1 MSAGSIQF
9 SALKK
14 YNTYTLYGVAGA
26 GSTQA
31 CYLYYFA
38 PIADP
43 SISFSDTLKKNGNY
57 IFADTANLGITNN
70 LLGLLGN
77 PTSGISLFWV
87 NQVNANQLSVQANLQ
102 MPLPDKNPPP
112 GQATGGL
119 SGLNLFFA
127 NFQLQYSTSP
137 GPGPKLTIDA
147 ATQLATITIP
157 TGRTLLVN
165 PFNASQPSLTLD
177 SSTQITIP
185 FAIAPQAPKPE
196 DTPVPGVQAGGTFAF
211 LAKAWNINTLYTLI
225 NGANDSIWG
234 GAIRYYFKNAQG
246 VLQKLIFPVFG
257 PAAPN
262 APPSADFLVQ
272 LDWLYPTYP
281 AQTFFQPVDPSQ
293 ASGVFQWNQLN
304 ALSTTG
310 DPISL
315 QTASAGNPG
324 FYLTVLDAAAKT
336 YYLSPYGSFTLQ
348 LPAGQSIS
356 RAMPGL
362 SAIEFMQIGTGY
374 TLQLVPNQPA
384 YSPAFST
391 SAGNNTPVALL
402 DSSLLTSWIRI
413 NPPSPSGSWSYFSQP
428 AAMSFYGVSQGG
440 DDYNIAELLEVKIGD
455 FPFPAG
461 QVSPAVPCGLYY
473 NFLQK
478 FFSPNSTTMLDNA
491 QLFDQKILAAV
502 RFEGLSAAANA
513 SLGPVLSSNQ
523 GAPFTQGNA
532 LSSNGLIFGV
542 NSDGAK
548 AGTPSSLTLAKSGV
562 NYLRIYANEQ
572 GILDTRLST
581 ALMNNQGFVVI
592 NAWDQLTLDDKLPIS
607 GFTFNVNTVTVNGKK
622 VTPVMVFK
630 MGQQYS
636 LTQFVQNTQTW
647 ANTGA
652 LLEGGVAAA
661 QTMLLAA
668 LAQANNPS
676 TTDDPFQNFRQIA
689 VDPNWTGLLI
699 FNCPIDGAQMAPDFQ
714 MLFAGI
720 NGPLIA
726 HHIGVETNQTE
737 LTANLFDINTSS
749 LFGVINYKGQEDEDA
764 GQLYGFNVKE
774 LVIVFDN
781 STITAFHASVGLTV
795 NQLFGRQV
803 YLQDPNKGI
812 PNTFYIQGQYQ
823 TIDGVGRV
831 SFNSSNNFIY
841 EFNPD
846 ETLVSVLDQFVVT
859 GASLEPV
866 GDTSIDNNQKVVKSR
881 FTLNAQLFF
890 SNPLVPGQD
899 GLPDLFGYGIQD
911 QNQPLGLPL
920 TGTAFDIQVTLDA
933 QGQPVPGSQSV
944 TIDTSNWAIEENK
957 NAVRK
962 DSVVAAMPFKL
973 SVLMQSGSDGKL
985 DSKAL
990 GQIVGVQ
997 QLVSNVCTSPRYAL
1011 KFELPMGTLGAL
1023 SDAYA
1028 SIDAYMVMA
1037 WGPADTAPDDDGV
1050 SVYIQLPE
1058 VSGGLLGFNLE
1069 GIVKTVFGDANLMQV
1084 KLTDP
1089 TDQIVYVLLF
1099 NNVAISILGIKLPP
1113 KVIVDFVIFAD
1124 PSQGAGSNLAWNL
1137 AAGQPQNN
1145 AALLKETN

>member
-9 SALKK
+9 NALKK
-14 YNTYTLYGVAGA
+14 YNTYTLYAVAGA
-26 GSTQA
+26 GSAQA

-38 PIADP
+38 PISDQ
-43 SISFSDTLKKNGNY
+43 SISFSATLKKNGSY
-57 IFADTANLGITNN
+57 IFADTANLGITSN
-70 LLGLLGN
+70 LLGMLGN

-87 NQVNANQLSVQANLQ
+87 NQVTANQLAIQANLQ
-102 MPLPDKNPPP
+102 IPLPDKNSPP
-112 GQATGGL
+112 GQATGIL
-119 SGLNLFFA
+119 SGLNLIFA
-127 NFQLQYSTSP
+127 NFQLQYTQMAGSAPSM
-137 GPGPKLTIDA
+137 TIDA
-147 ATQLATITIP
+147 ATQTATIAIP
-157 TGRTLLVN
+157 TGRTVSVN
-165 PFNASQPSLTLD
+165 PYNSAQPSLTLD
-177 SSTQITIP
+177 SSTVFSIP
-185 FAIAPQAPKPE
+185 FAIDPGSVQPQ
-196 DTPVPGVQAGGTFAF
+196 DTPVSGVQAGGTFAF
-211 LAKAWNINTLYTLI
+211 TAKAWSINTLYTLI
-225 NGANDSIWG
+225 NGPSDNIWG
-234 GAIRYYFKNAQG
+234 GAIRYYYKNAQG
-246 VLQKLIFPVFG
+246 VLQKSIFPVFG
-257 PAAPN
+257 PAMSQPGI
-262 APPSADFLVQ
+262 DFSVQ
-272 LDWLYPTYP
+272 LDWLNPAYP
-281 AQTFFQPVDPSQ
+281 ARTFFQPVDPSQ
-293 ASGVFQWNQLN
+293 APGIFQWSQMNM
-304 ALSTTG
+304 LSTTG
-310 DPISL
+310 DAIGLQPILSD
-315 QTASAGNPG
+315 NPG
-324 FYLTVLDAAAKT
+324 FYLTILDANAKA
-336 YYLSPYGSFTLQ
+336 YYLSPYGSFSLQ
-348 LPAGQSIS
+348 VPGGQNSA
-356 RAMPGL
+356 RMMPGL
-362 SAIEFMQIGTGY
+362 SALEFMEIDSGC

-391 SAGNNTPVALL
+391 QSTDNNTPVALL
-402 DSSLLTSWIRI
+402 DSTFLTSWVRI
-413 NPPSPSGSWSYFSQP
+413 NPPSGGGSWAYFSQP
-428 AAMSFYGVSQGG
+428 GAMSFYGASE
-440 DDYNIAELLEVKIGD
+440 DSNDYSLAKLLEVKIGD

-461 QVSPAVPCGLYY
+461 QTTPAVPCGLYY
-473 NFLQK
+473 NFLQGAN
-478 FFSPNSTTMLDNA
+478 PNSMVATAN
-491 QLFDQKILAAV
+491 LFDQKILAAV
-502 RFEGLSAAANA
+502 RFGSLSGAADA
-513 SLGPVLSSNQ
+513 SVGPVLSSNQ

-542 NSDGAK
+542 NSDAAK
-548 AGTPSSLTLAKSGV
+548 AGTPNSLTLAKSGV
-562 NYLRIYANEQ
+562 NYLRIHANEQ

-592 NAWDQLTLDDKLPIS
+592 NAWDQLKLDDKLPIS
-607 GFTFNVNTVTVNGKK
+607 GFSFNVNTVTVSGTI
-622 VTPVMVFK
+622 VTPILVFK

-647 ANTGA
+647 ANTGD
-652 LLEGGVAAA
+652 LLEGGVTAA
-661 QTMLLAA
+661 QEMLLAA
-668 LAQANNPS
+668 LAQANNPN

-689 VDPNWTGLLI
+689 ADPNWTGLLV
-699 FNCPIDGAQMAPDFQ
+699 FNCPIDGAQMDPDFQ

-749 LFGVINYKGQEDEDA
+749 LFGVINYEGQEDEDA

-803 YLQDPNKGI
+803 YLQGPNEGI

-846 ETLVSVLDQFVVT
+846 QTLVSVLDQFVVT

-890 SNPLVPGQD
+890 SNPLAPGQD
-899 GLPDLFGYGIQD
+899 GLPDLFGYGIPD

-933 QGQPVPGSQSV
+933 QGQPVAGSQSV

-997 QLVSNVCTSPRYAL
+997 QLVGNVCTSPRYAL